1 MLFILALFALQT
13 GGPLLL
19 TDEIVTVPPGQW
31 RSVNVSLRQKPA
43 VVECSF
49 HAGDHP
55 GIRIILMTKDAEERF
70 QQGNAHSILAATA
83 YQTEGTLKFAVAEPG
98 DYAVVLDNRLDGY
111 RTAQVR
117 LKVNLTFT
125 PEKQA
130 VVGHPTKQRQAL
142 AIMLSFL
149 FFAAIVIL
157 SGWKLR
163 SAIVERN
170 TPRQP
175 PPFY

>member
-19 TDEIVTVPPGQW
+19 TDEIVTVPPSQW
-31 RSVNVSLRQKPA
+31 RSVNVSFRQRPA
-43 VVECSF
+43 VLDCEF

-55 GIRIILMTKDAEERF
+55 GVRVVLMTKADEMLFLR
-70 QQGNAHSILAATA
+70 GKAHSILAATS
-83 YQTEGTLKFAVAEPG
+83 YQTHGTLKFALTEPG
-98 DYAVVLDNRLDGY
+98 DYAIVLDNRLDGF

-117 LKVNLTFT
+117 LKVNLTFL
-125 PEKQA
+125 PDKE
-130 VVGHPTKQRQAL
+130 VVARHPTRQRQAL
-142 AIMLSFL
+142 IIMLSFL
-149 FFAAIVIL
+149 FFAAIVIVG
-157 SGWKLR
+157 GWKLR
-163 SAIVERN
+163 GAIAERN

>member
-19 TDEIVTVPPGQW
+19 TDEIVTVPPTQW
-31 RSVNVSLRQKPA
+31 RSVDVSLRQKPA
-43 VVECSF
+43 VVECIF

-55 GIRIILMTKDAEERF
+55 GVRVVLMTKDAVERF
-70 QQGNAHSILAATA
+70 RRGNAHSILAATA
-83 YQTEGTLKFAVAEPG
+83 YQAGGTLKFAVTEPG
-98 DYAVVLDNRLDGY
+98 DYAVVLDNRLDGF

-117 LKVNLTFT
+117 LKVNLTFM

-130 VVGHPTKQRQAL
+130 TVRHPTKQRQAL
-142 AIMLSFL
+142 VIMLSFL

-170 TPRQP
+170 TRQQP
-175 PPFY
+175 PAFY